1 MFVNFVAIKIPY
13 KMTKEQI
20 QLTKSAIAYV
30 EKAKALINKV
40 RTQKDAPLSG
50 KERDRL
56 RTAYA
61 LLCRTLEEI

>member
-1 MFVNFVAIKIPY
+1 
-13 KMTKEQI
+13 MTKEQ
-20 QLTKSAIAYV
+20 QQTTKLAIEYI

-50 KERDRL
+50 KERDRF
-56 RTAYA
+56 RTGYA